1 MVRRMIFASLVGL
14 LTVGCR
20 PAEEQA
26 MTAIAAPEIN
36 ALEIDPPAIDAVELD
51 ATVAAPSPSDNPPA
65 TDVAAAA
72 ADEFDPP
79 FPGRTELFAPPRRGP
94 STIRRDDEHGGSI
107 ELKGFVNVDGPRAVL
122 SIDGVLS
129 PIPAGGEKYG
139 VQVISINP
147 PQAVLQ
153 RGRNRWTASV
163 E

>member
-1 MVRRMIFASLVGL
+1 MVHRLIYAVLIGL
-14 LTVGCR
+14 LAAGCHS
-20 PAEEQA
+20 AETP
-26 MTAIAAPEIN
+26 TATEVDGTEIDAPEID
-36 ALEIDPPAIDAVELD
+36 ASTPPPSSSSSLPSPDAA
-51 ATVAAPSPSDNPPA
+51 ATVAAS
-65 TDVAAAA
+65 
-72 ADEFDPP
+72 FDPP

-94 STIRRDDEHGGSI
+94 STMRRDDEHGDTI
-107 ELKGFVNVDGPRAVL
+107 ELKGFVNVNGPQAVL

>member
-1 MVRRMIFASLVGL
+1 M
-14 LTVGCR
+14 
-20 PAEEQA
+20 
-26 MTAIAAPEIN
+26 
-36 ALEIDPPAIDAVELD
+36 
-51 ATVAAPSPSDNPPA
+51 
-65 TDVAAAA
+65 
-72 ADEFDPP
+72 
-79 FPGRTELFAPPRRGP
+79 
-94 STIRRDDEHGGSI
+94 RRDDEHGDTI
-107 ELKGFVNVDGPRAVL
+107 ELKGFVNVNGPQAVL

>member
-1 MVRRMIFASLVGL
+1 MVHRLIYAVLIGL
-14 LTVGCR
+14 LAAGCHS
-20 PAEEQA
+20 AETP
-26 MTAIAAPEIN
+26 TATEVDEA
-36 ALEIDPPAIDAVELD
+36 EIDASTPPPSSSSSLPSPDAA
-51 ATVAAPSPSDNPPA
+51 ATVAAS
-65 TDVAAAA
+65 
-72 ADEFDPP
+72 FDPP
-79 FPGRTELFAPPRRGP
+79 FPGRTELFAPPGRGP
-94 STIRRDDEHGGSI
+94 STMRRDDEHGDTI
-107 ELKGFVNVDGPRAVL
+107 ELKGFVNVNGPQAVL